1 MGLKYIQ
8 LNEMKLMTCSICQVK
23 RQMIRLCTFHT
34 HKQTICDIYICD
46 FPQLCVLVVFID
58 EEMMVWFGAALA
70 INLVKAI

>member
-8 LNEMKLMTCSICQVK
+8 LNEMKLMTCGICQVK
-23 RQMIRLCTFHT
+23 RQMIRLCTFHM
-34 HKQTICDIYICD
+34 HKQTICDLD
-46 FPQLCVLVVFID
+46 FPQLCVLVVVID

>member
-34 HKQTICDIYICD
+34 HKQTICDLD
-46 FPQLCVLVVFID
+46 FPWLYGMLVVID
-58 EEMMVWFGAALA
+58 EEMMVWFAAGLA